1 MIKFFRK
8 IRQNLV
14 SENKFSKYLIYA
26 FGEIV
31 LVVIGILIALAINNR
46 NQDRILLEKEQTYLK
61 GLKVEFKT
69 SAIKLSKLR
78 EVNNTNFSGAKQ
90 LLEYIANSD
99 VKPSE
104 EVFSQLLFS
113 TFSYDISFNP
123 NNSLLFEIINSGSL
137 KDISNSE
144 LRIRLTNWISTLE
157 DVAKQEN
164 ELGIQREKVLDIFR
178 TDDYS
183 LRTVFEFTEVCNQLN
198 LPKSDEL
205 YSNLE
210 LLNSK
215 EFENNILMFILTTSS
230 MEESHYEPLMEE
242 LNLILELIDK
252 ELNK

>member
-31 LVVIGILIALAINNR
+31 LVVIGILIALTINNR
-46 NQDRILLEKEQTYLK
+46 NQDRIILEKEQTYLK
-61 GLKVEFKT
+61 GLKVEFQT
-69 SAIKLSKLR
+69 SAKKLMKLR

-90 LLEYIANSD
+90 LLDFVSNSEIE
-99 VKPSE
+99 PSE
-104 EVFSQLLFS
+104 AKFSELLFS

-137 KDISNSE
+137 KDISNTE

-178 TDDYS
+178 TNNYS
-183 LRTVFEFTEVCNQLN
+183 LRTVFELTDVSKQLN
-198 LPKSDEL
+198 LPKSNDL

-210 LLNSK
+210 LLSSK
-215 EFENNILMFILTTSS
+215 EFENNILMFILTTNS
-230 MEESHYEPLMEE
+230 M
-242 LNLILELIDK
+242 
-252 ELNK
+252 